1 MICPNCGRQGKN
13 TQSICS
19 YCGYMMK
26 REEKYPFPSRETVDR
41 TRHPASRRRT
51 KKKKNSPLA
60 VIAVALA
67 LAAIAVLIWMAFQSP
82 SQGDGGETLV
92 TTAPLA
98 DMGTTVSTATTPT
111 TTTVKL
117 PEDPSVQPPGYD
129 KTAQPQE
136 IGYVLVV
143 GDSAFEYYNYVDSLA
158 QTYTAAVSGVA
169 SKLSGTA
176 TVYDMIVPTS
186 MDICLDASVREDI
199 GVSDQREAISTMYA
213 QLSSGVKAVGI
224 FDALYQSNAQND
236 YCYFRTD
243 HHWTALGAYRAY
255 EQFAL
260 SKGITATPLSSF
272 TEHRF
277 PGYLGYFYY
286 CTDYLSALGDN
297 PDVVFAY
304 EPKQTNVITVT
315 DINGNTYDT
324 DIIADKSG
332 SDYDTK
338 YLTFIGGDTA
348 LGVIHNPELSDG
360 SACVLVKES
369 FGNAFAPFLVA
380 HYQTVYVVD
389 YRYFGDVYG
398 MALADFVREKGARD
412 VIFLNNI
419 SATRNEEL
427 IQALSALCGS

>member
-1 MICPNCGRQGKN
+1 MICPKCGRQLRD
-13 TQSICS
+13 TASICS
-19 YCGYMMK
+19 YCGCML
-26 REEKYPFPSRETVDR
+26 EKENRRPSQAAADR
-41 TRHPASRRRT
+41 TRTAASRKRRKQ
-51 KKKKNSPLA
+51 KKTFPFVAVGVVLA
-60 VIAVALA
+60 VVVVAL
-67 LAAIAVLIWMAFQSP
+67 LMWAAFRTP
-82 SQGDGGETLV
+82 SQGGNGNTFVTTTPLETTV
-92 TTAPLA
+92 ATATTTAP
-98 DMGTTVSTATTPT
+98 ST

-117 PEDPSVQPPGYD
+117 PEDPSVQPPGYN

-158 QTYTAAVSGVA
+158 VTYTAAVNSTA
-169 SKLSGTA
+169 AKLGGTA
-176 TVYDMIVPTS
+176 TVYDMIIPTS
-186 MDICLDASVREDI
+186 MDICLDASVREGI
-199 GVSDQREAISTMYA
+199 GVSDQREAIDTMYA
-213 QLSSGVKAVGI
+213 QLSSGVKAVGV

-260 SKGITATPLSSF
+260 AKGITATPLSSF
-272 TEHRF
+272 VEHRF

-286 CTDYLSALGDN
+286 CTDYLSALSDN
-297 PDVVFAY
+297 PDVVIAY
-304 EPKQTNVITVT
+304 EPKQTNTITVT
-315 DINGNTYDT
+315 DMNGATYDT
-324 DIIADKSG
+324 DIIVDKSD

-348 LGVIHNPELSDG
+348 LGVIHNPERSDG

-389 YRYFGDVYG
+389 YRYFANVYSG
-398 MALADFVREKGARD
+398 SLADFVREKGAQD
-412 VIFLNNI
+412 VIFLNNT
-419 SATRNEEL
+419 SATRNEDL
-427 IQALSALCGS
+427 MQSLSALCG